1 MSTEISIQEPDIV
14 EISISQN
21 YVTVS
26 PNETA
31 IDVAVNS
38 VDPTVVT
45 ISNDQGPQG
54 IQGIQGAS
62 VTGPQGPSGVVD
74 VTSPITNGGSSTS
87 ATIGILDATTS
98 VKGAVQLTD
107 STSSTSTTTAATPN
121 SVKTAYDLATG
132 KVALSDWYLNLAQ
145 TPDLIISG
153 TINRDANGVVTTANV
168 TWPDTASGTYT
179 TLSNDSTT
187 GAVNSY
193 SVTKGSTTYTQPTMT
208 RNSLGAVTNRPAIVV
223 T

>member
-74 VTSPITNGGSSTS
+74 VTSPITNSGSAGS
-87 ATIGILDATTS
+87 AIIGINQASITIAESQVTNLVT
-98 VKGAVQLTD
+98 
-107 STSSTSTTTAATPN
+107 
-121 SVKTAYDLATG
+121 DLAN
-132 KVALSDWYLNLAQ
+132 KVSLSNWYLNLAK
-145 TPDLIISG
+145 TPELIIDLV
-153 TINRDANGVVTTANV
+153 INRDSNGVVTTANV
-168 TWPDTASGTYT
+168 TWPDTVTGTYT

>member
-74 VTSPITNGGSSTS
+74 VTSPITNSGSAGS
-87 ATIGILDATTS
+87 AIIGIN
-98 VKGAVQLTD
+98 Q
-107 STSSTSTTTAATPN
+107 SSITIAESQVTNLVT
-121 SVKTAYDLATG
+121 DLAN
-132 KVALSDWYLNLAQ
+132 KVSLSNWYLNLAQ
-145 TPDLIISG
+145 TPELIIIG
-153 TINRDANGVVTTANV
+153 TITRNSNGVVTSADVIFPDGV
-168 TWPDTASGTYT
+168 TGTYT
-179 TLSNDSTT
+179 STAYDSTS
-187 GAVNSY
+187 GAVNAY
-193 SVTKGSTTYTQPTMT
+193 TVTKGSTTYTQPTMT